1 MTFRAFSIP
10 KRRHPLASRAAP
22 VLSGLGLSLVLGC
35 WSGKAVL
42 AAPQP
47 SSYAL
52 AQQADFNRPGH
63 YPLGV
68 RPDPSLYLPHADWLG
83 RLILPSVQEL
93 AASPL
98 PDDDWVWVE
107 IEVAPQP
114 YRRLVGQRLR
124 LTWQDTQKIRDLV
137 GLVTTD
143 IRFSRDARQLVAD
156 GIVVPERLDGR
167 RRVGPMQSLAGARPN
182 DDLIVS
188 LEQVAVASG
197 PNATT
202 TLRIGRPPIQ
212 ITGRYKA
219 LVRILGPDPR
229 GGLDRYRV
237 QHFDRGS
244 GRYSGPIDTVRIP
257 RQPLDRVGRRF
268 SSPEGLQASSAG
280 FQGWYL
286 YGAPDA
292 EGVFTVQAI
301 QPRGLVKVQADQRL
315 VGRDEG
321 LRFLRQRQ
329 WDATY
334 WPRGRIGRVQI
345 LPDGPTGPGTSRG
358 SDVWLPGAEALIVHV
373 FGGIGGAGG
382 ELGVIGDL
390 LATGHFS
397 FGMARVVRDPLSGE
411 PVFDLRYYQI
421 YGHNTDGIISG
432 TQDWTA
438 YIGDMQ
444 RGWLG
449 TRPISDLLIRLP
461 VLSQLTLGSQSVSPL
476 RELGIQSEVMMA
488 RFRSG
493 DGTGASMVT
502 LWSSCVQD
510 SSQAL
515 YITLQNLRSRIAA
528 ERGPAAAPVPASED
542 TVPGPEP
549 DLLAQA
555 SALAKGLDA
564 FLKPTGTPRPDWE
577 SNRRIFLDPARTG
590 SGASPGFR
598 RGDFQEALLSRHT
611 FLPRRAYEE
620 LARLF
625 LVQGAD
631 LWVLRS
637 NQVPGTDTSLKPIP
651 PSLLEP

>member
-1 MTFRAFSIP
+1 M
-10 KRRHPLASRAAP
+10 
-22 VLSGLGLSLVLGC
+22 
-35 WSGKAVL
+35 
-42 AAPQP
+42 
-47 SSYAL
+47 
-52 AQQADFNRPGH
+52 
-63 YPLGV
+63 
-68 RPDPSLYLPHADWLG
+68 
-83 RLILPSVQEL
+83 LPSVQEL

-98 PDDDWVWVE
+98 PDGDWVWVE
-107 IEVAPQP
+107 IEGAPQP
-114 YRRLVGQRLR
+114 YRHLVGQRMR

-137 GLVTTD
+137 ALVTTD
-143 IRFSRDARQLVAD
+143 IRFSREARQFAAVGGVL
-156 GIVVPERLDGR
+156 PERLDGR
-167 RRVGPMQSLAGARPN
+167 RRVGPLQSLAGARPN

-197 PNATT
+197 PHATP

-212 ITGRYKA
+212 ISGRYKA
-219 LVRILGPDPR
+219 LVRILGPDPLA
-229 GGLDRYRV
+229 GPDRYRV

-244 GRYSGPIDTVRIP
+244 ARFSGPIDSVRIP
-257 RQPLDRVGRRF
+257 RQPPDRNGRRF
-268 SSPEGLQASSAG
+268 SSPEALQASSAG

-292 EGVFTVQAI
+292 GGVFTVQAI
-301 QPRGLVKVQADQRL
+301 QPRALVKVQADQL
-315 VGRDEG
+315 LAGSDQG

-329 WDATY
+329 WDSTY
-334 WPRGRIGRVQI
+334 WRRGRIGRVQI
-345 LPDGPTGPGTSRG
+345 LPNGPTGPRTFRG
-358 SDVWLPGAEALIVHV
+358 SDVWQPGAEALIVHV

-390 LATGHFS
+390 LTSGHFS

-421 YGHNTDGIISG
+421 YVHNTEGIVSG

-438 YIGDMQ
+438 YIGDLQ

-461 VLSQLTLGSQSVSPL
+461 VVSQLTLGSKSVSPL
-476 RELGIQSEVMMA
+476 RELAIQSEVMMA
-488 RFRSG
+488 RYRSG
-493 DGTGASMVT
+493 DGTGVSILTPSV
-502 LWSSCVQD
+502 SCVQD

-515 YITLQNLRSRIAA
+515 YITLQNLRRRIAA
-528 ERGPAAAPVPASED
+528 ERGPAAAPGPASAD
-542 TVPGPEP
+542 TGLGPEAV
-549 DLLAQA
+549 LLAQA
-555 SALAKGLDA
+555 AALADGLDT
-564 FLKPTGTPRPDWE
+564 FLKPTGIPRPDWE
-577 SNRRIFLDPARTG
+577 SNRRITLDPAREG
-590 SGASPGFR
+590 SGASAGFR
-598 RGDFQEALLSRHT
+598 RGDLQEALLSRHT